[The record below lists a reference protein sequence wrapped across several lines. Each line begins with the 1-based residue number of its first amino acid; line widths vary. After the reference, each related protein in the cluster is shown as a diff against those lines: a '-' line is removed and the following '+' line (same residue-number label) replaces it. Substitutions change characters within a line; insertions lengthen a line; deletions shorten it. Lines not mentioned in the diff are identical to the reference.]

1 MRTEAEATVMLRELM
16 NIFNPYKEIP
26 KMLRVTRGFDVKH
39 KDMFAFSVIAMITLM
54 WATGAGVSTSTLL
67 KSFNIKRLIN
77 IKKAIIKN
85 DKYVVRTMDE
95 IVDLVTGMRSKH
107 EITILLDDMK
117 KAAGI
122 DLDYTDLLKFH
133 HSLTPALRD
142 ERNLC
147 CFIVSA
153 LSWLLCEIETEKF
166 KSKSFLGIECLKEEI
181 AKIKL

>member
-1 MRTEAEATVMLRELM
+1 MRTEAEATIMLRELM
-16 NIFNPYKEIP
+16 AILNPYKEIP
-26 KMLRVTRGFDVKH
+26 RMLRVTRGFDVKH
-39 KDMFAFSVIAMITLM
+39 KDLFAFSVIAMITLM
-54 WATGAGVSTSTLL
+54 WATGTGVSTSTLL
-67 KSFNIKRLIN
+67 KIFNIKHLIN

-85 DKYVVRTMDE
+85 DKYVVRSMDE
-95 IVDLVTGMRSKH
+95 IADLVTGMRTKH
-107 EITILLDDMK
+107 EITILLNDMK

-133 HSLTPALRD
+133 YSLTPALKD

-166 KSKSFLGIECLKEEI
+166 KSKSFLGIERLREEI
-181 AKIKL
+181 AKTKL